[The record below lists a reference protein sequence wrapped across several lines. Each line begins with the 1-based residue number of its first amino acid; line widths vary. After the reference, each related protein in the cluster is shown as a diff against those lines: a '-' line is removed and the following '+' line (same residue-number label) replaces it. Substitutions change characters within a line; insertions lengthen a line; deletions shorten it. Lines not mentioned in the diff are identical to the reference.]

1 MDFKLYLFQFI
12 IFGFLFAFGACLG
25 SLTNVLVYR
34 LPLGMGVV
42 TPPSRCTS
50 CGTRLTWR
58 ENFPVFGW
66 LCLRGKCRFCRSPV
80 SAEYPIVE
88 AAVGLLFVVVF
99 AYLYA
104 DPLIYPGKWLDA
116 GGASFGMRPEWA
128 WGGFSRSWPIFI
140 MWLLL
145 VTCLVAILLV
155 DAKTFMIPL
164 PLVWWPAVFG
174 LIAHV
179 GFALYSQ
186 YGYRGPGRLINVPG
200 WDWAIPT
207 PTSTGWPIVGGS
219 IGGIVGIGLSSL
231 LLAKGKIKR
240 SFHDYE
246 AWEKS
251 HLASPAVASADAVAG
266 AVAGE
271 GAEGAPVAGERAP
284 AAPETS
290 QDQAD
295 LWTQYPHARREMIRE
310 FLFLAPC
317 IGLALGGAALATHLA
332 GPWTFDPMSGT
343 SLPSVMAPLWLKVLA
358 GVLMGYLI
366 GGGVVWAVRIFG
378 TLAFGKEA
386 MGLGDVHMMAAVGA
400 CLGWIDST
408 LAFFVAAFVGLIWN
422 VGQVFR
428 DSKRPL
434 PYGPYLAVATILV
447 MLGKF
452 WIEKGISA
460 GMKFDPPLNLP

>member
-1 MDFKLYLFQFI
+1 MDFKLYLFQFV

-25 SLTNVLVYR
+25 SLVNVLVYR

-66 LCLRGKCRFCRSPV
+66 LCLGGKCRFCRSPV

-88 AAVGLLFVVVF
+88 AMVGFLFVVLY

-104 DPLIYPGKWLDA
+104 EPSIYPGKWLDA
-116 GGASFGMRPEWA
+116 GGLSFAIRPEWA
-128 WGGFSRSWPIFI
+128 WQGFAKTWPIFI
-140 MWLLL
+140 VWLLL
-145 VTCLVAILLV
+145 ATCLVAILLV
-155 DAKTFMIPL
+155 DSKTFMIPL

-174 LIAHV
+174 LVGHV
-179 GFALYSQ
+179 GFAVYCE
-186 YGYRGPGRLINVPG
+186 YVHKGPPIVNVPG
-200 WDWAIPT
+200 WSWAIAT
-207 PTSTGWPIVGGS
+207 PKEYQWPMIGGS
-219 IGGIVGIGLSSL
+219 IGGIVGIGISSV

-246 AWEKS
+246 AWEKE
-251 HLASPAVASADAVAG
+251 HLG
-266 AVAGE
+266 T
-271 GAEGAPVAGERAP
+271 PVAGPGIEGEKSGGPGDVAS

-295 LWTQYPHARREMIRE
+295 LWTQYPHARREMVRE

-317 IGLALGGAALATHLA
+317 VGLALAGAALATNLA
-332 GPWTFDPMSGT
+332 GPWTFDPVKQVSV
-343 SLPSVMAPLWLKVLA
+343 PSVLAPLWLVVLS

-366 GGGVVWAVRIFG
+366 GGGVVWAIRLFG

-400 CLGWIDST
+400 CLGWIDAT

-422 VGQVFR
+422 LGQVFR
-428 DSKRPL
+428 DAKRPL
-434 PYGPYLAVATILV
+434 PYGPYLAVATLLV

-452 WIEKGISA
+452 WIEKGINL
-460 GMKFDPPLNLP
+460 GMRFEAPLNLP

>member
-25 SLTNVLVYR
+25 SLVNVLVYR

-42 TPPSRCTS
+42 KPPSRCTS

-66 LCLRGKCRFCRSPV
+66 LCLGGKCRFCRSPV

-88 AAVGLLFVVVF
+88 AMVGLLFVVLY

-104 DPLIYPGKWLDA
+104 DPYIYPGKWLDLI
-116 GGASFGMRPEWA
+116 RPEWA
-128 WGGFSRSWPIFI
+128 YSGFKATWPIFI

-145 VTCLVAILLV
+145 STCLVAILLV

-164 PLVWWPAVFG
+164 QLVWWPAVFG
-174 LIAHV
+174 LVAHV
-179 GFALYSQ
+179 GFALWVQFGLKRTPFY
-186 YGYRGPGRLINVPG
+186 VPG
-200 WDWAIPT
+200 WVWAIPIPSQT
-207 PTSTGWPIVGGS
+207 NWPMIGGS
-219 IGGIVGIGLSSL
+219 IGGIVGIGISSL

-246 AWEKS
+246 EWEKK
-251 HLASPAVASADAVAG
+251 HLATPAVAGDAAG
-266 AVAGE
+266 MMGVGDA
-271 GAEGAPVAGERAP
+271 AP

-317 IGLALGGAALATHLA
+317 VGLALGGAALATNLA
-332 GPWTFDPMSGT
+332 GPWTFDA
-343 SLPSVMAPLWLKVLA
+343 LNQVSVPTAKAPFWLTVLS

-366 GGGVVWAVRIFG
+366 GGGVVWAIRLFG

-400 CLGWIDST
+400 CLGWIDAT

-422 VGQVFR
+422 LGQVFR
-428 DSKRPL
+428 DAKRPL
-434 PYGPYLAVATILV
+434 PYGPYLAVATFLV
-447 MLGKF
+447 ILGKF
-452 WIEKGISA
+452 WIEKGMNL
-460 GMKFDPPLNLP
+460 GMRFEPPLNLP

>member
-1 MDFKLYLFQFI
+1 MDFKLYLFQFV

-25 SLTNVLVYR
+25 SLVNVLVYR

-66 LCLRGKCRFCRSPV
+66 LCLGGKCRFCRSPV

-88 AAVGLLFVVVF
+88 AMVGLLFVVLY

-104 DPLIYPGKWLDA
+104 ERGWVPGTWLD
-116 GGASFGMRPEWA
+116 GIRPEWA
-128 WGGFSRSWPIFI
+128 LAGFAKTWPIFI

-145 VTCLVAILLV
+145 TTCLVAILLV

-164 PLVWWPAVFG
+164 QLVWWPAVFG
-174 LIAHV
+174 LVAHV
-179 GFALYSQ
+179 GFALWVQ
-186 YGYRGPGRLINVPG
+186 YGPKGTPFHIRG
-200 WDWAIPT
+200 WAWAIPT
-207 PTSTGWPIVGGS
+207 PSASNWPVIGGS
-219 IGGIVGIGLSSL
+219 IGGMVGIGISSL

-246 AWEKS
+246 EWEKK
-251 HLASPAVASADAVAG
+251 HLATAAGQNAGDSATGGEASA
-266 AVAGE
+266 
-271 GAEGAPVAGERAP
+271 APS
-284 AAPETS
+284 APETS

-317 IGLALGGAALATHLA
+317 VGLAFAGAALATNLA
-332 GPWTFDPMSGT
+332 GPWTFDPMSGA
-343 SLPSVMAPLWLKVLA
+343 SLPAVFSPLWLNVLA

-366 GGGVVWAVRIFG
+366 GGGVVWAIRIFG

-400 CLGWIDST
+400 CLGWIDAT

-422 VGQVFR
+422 LGQVFR
-428 DSKRPL
+428 DAKRPL
-434 PYGPYLAVATILV
+434 PYGPYLAVATFIV

-452 WIEKGISA
+452 WIEKGMNV
-460 GMKFDPPLNLP
+460 GMKFQPPMNLP